1 MNKTTIY
8 STIIAS
14 TIAVL
19 AVFALG
25 SSEAEAKPPSKV
37 ACPAEN
43 VQHWFSGR
51 FVPGGLVAPFLHDTN
66 PSLTNQNYFV
76 PILLDSSAVI
86 PLAASQEISD
96 RLNELGYFVDD
107 GSVRPIIPS
116 DLDQASVNEGGSI
129 SVICAEN

>member
-19 AVFALG
+19 AIFAV
-25 SSEAEAKPPSKV
+25 SSSQVEAVPPFKG

-43 VQHWFSGR
+43 VQHWLNVR
-51 FVPGGLVAPFLHDTN
+51 FNNLVTLRHDTE
-66 PSLTNQNYFV
+66 PDIITN
-76 PILLDSSAVI
+76 SAVVIPI
-86 PLAASQEISD
+86 PLVGSGLFSSTNMNQPIAD

-107 GSVRPIIPS
+107 GVVRPVESS
-116 DLDQASVNEGGSI
+116 DVTGSFANETPYST
-129 SVICAEN
+129 ICAQN